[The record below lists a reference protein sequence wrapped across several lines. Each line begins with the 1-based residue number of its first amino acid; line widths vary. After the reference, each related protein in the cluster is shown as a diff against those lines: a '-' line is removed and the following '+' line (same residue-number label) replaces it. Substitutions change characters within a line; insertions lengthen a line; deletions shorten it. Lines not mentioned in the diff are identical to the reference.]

1 MTRYHISREEIAA
14 SMAKLPP
21 MMFVPR
27 DDPEWDAMWGTL
39 GRMPYNRL
47 QSQPTVC
54 ADEYGEAWQYMG
66 SYAHDGSWVHEFRH
80 RNHPATGRREV
91 ARIPA
96 TLSFRAATAV

>member
-1 MTRYHISREEIAA
+1 MPSYRISPEEIGA
-14 SMAKLPP
+14 SMMNLPP

-47 QSQPTVC
+47 LMQPTVC
-54 ADEYGEAWQYMG
+54 EDEHGETWQYMG
-66 SYAHDGSWVHEFRH
+66 SYAHEGAWVHEFRH
-80 RNHPATGRREV
+80 RRHPVTGRREV

-96 TLSFRAATAV
+96 TLSFRAAPVV